1 MSKNKVIKSSIY
13 FGFGIV
19 ATILSQ
25 FIYNKHKINSSFIN
39 KIKTYVELSKC
50 QESVLKTEIERIAK
64 NSEHPFNNLGKLIIS
79 KKFYDVNSH
88 NNNSFTFYFNGSYA
102 PLTIDVTCA
111 IDTKI
116 QLD

>member
-1 MSKNKVIKSSIY
+1 MSKNKVIKSSL
-13 FGFGIV
+13 FLGIG
-19 ATILSQ
+19 AAITILSQ

-50 QESVLKTEIERIAK
+50 QELALKTGIEQIAK

-79 KKFYDVNSH
+79 KKFYDVKPH
-88 NNNSFTFYFNGSYA
+88 NNSFTFYFNGSYA
-102 PLTIDVTCA
+102 PLTIEVTHA

>member
-1 MSKNKVIKSSIY
+1 MSKDKLINSSLFLGI
-13 FGFGIV
+13 GIV
-19 ATILSQ
+19 ITILSQ
-25 FIYNKHKINSSFIN
+25 IMYNKHKIKSSFIN
-39 KIKTYVELSKC
+39 EIKKYVELSEC
-50 QESVLKTEIERIAK
+50 QEAVLETEIERIAK

-88 NNNSFTFYFNGSYA
+88 NNSFTFYFNGSYA